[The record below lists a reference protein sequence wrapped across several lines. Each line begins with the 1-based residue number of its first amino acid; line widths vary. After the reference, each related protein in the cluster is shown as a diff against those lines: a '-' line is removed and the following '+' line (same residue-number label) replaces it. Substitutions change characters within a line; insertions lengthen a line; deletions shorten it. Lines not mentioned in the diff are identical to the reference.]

1 MKITPY
7 NILRH
12 ELVGSHTKVVESS
25 CPQYKGIEGAVIGET
40 KNTLVIRT
48 AKGDKTLPKKDNVFE
63 ISVDSLRVLVDG
75 PLIIGRP
82 EDRIKN
88 KVRITF

>member
-12 ELVGSHTKVVESS
+12 ELIGSHIEVVRSS
-25 CPQYKGIEGAVIGET
+25 CPQYKGIDGVVIGET

-48 AKGDKTLPKKDNVFE
+48 AKGDRTLPKKDNVFQ
-63 ISVDSLRVLVDG
+63 ISVDSMRLLVDG
-75 PLIIGRP
+75 SLIIGRP

-88 KVRITF
+88 KIRITF